1 MTTSVPP
8 QVHLYPTP
16 LLKLTQFAWEA
27 TRTCKNSQDFSNCE
41 PNVTLL
47 GSFESDEK
55 GLFQD
60 ESTEIETSSSEDDPS
75 SGYQTSQAL
84 SPLSSPCLSSL
95 QWSLPPTRLVF
106 HCSDQLR
113 NGLLIVPVSGNL
125 VVTSGTQPDKYVA
138 SLDINEARYYVGG
151 EFYQVGLT
159 FVSLVNDH

>member
-1 MTTSVPP
+1 MSIV
-8 QVHLYPTP
+8 VD
-16 LLKLTQFAWEA
+16 
-27 TRTCKNSQDFSNCE
+27 N
-41 PNVTLL
+41 
-47 GSFESDEK
+47 GS
-55 GLFQD
+55 FQD

-95 QWSLPPTRLVF
+95 HLSLPPTRLVF

-113 NGLLIVPVSGNL
+113 NGLLIVPLSANL

-159 FVSLVNDH
+159 FVSLFIDQWSVCLLISLCR